1 MVDVP
6 IPAPRPTLSQQLLP
20 SQLPDNQLYA
30 LVRQFEASG
39 PLTPN
44 SKYLRAYA
52 DKKQRSIGYGT
63 EVGRAA
69 AQLGLDPDKLSSGA
83 LALTPAQA
91 EALMQT
97 ELQEI
102 RSDVVAK
109 LKRYEGAAGHPYTQL
124 NDDAIDAL
132 TSFAYN
138 LGPGNLN
145 QLTDNGNR
153 DLQTVFEKIA
163 EYNKAEDDTG
173 TLVPS
178 EGLTRR
184 RKAEQDLFKRGYAN
198 TSANDTIGARML
210 LDIDTSPA
218 TTAQRVNQEKRRLL
232 AQTPVYLVQY

>member
-6 IPAPRPTLSQQLLP
+6 IPAPRPTLSAQLLP
-20 SQLPDNQLYA
+20 QPDNQLYA
-30 LVRQFEASG
+30 LIRQFEASG

-69 AQLGLDPDKLSSGA
+69 SQLGFDPDKLSSGA

-91 EALMQT
+91 ETLMQT

-145 QLTDNGNR
+145 NLTDNGKR
-153 DLQTVFEKIA
+153 DLQTVFAKIA

-184 RKAEQDLFKRGYAN
+184 RKAEQDLFKRGFAN